1 MDYKYIEQL
10 LERYWKCETTLAEE
24 EILKAFFL
32 QEEIPAE
39 LLPYKDLFAYEAS
52 AKADKL
58 DDDFDAK
65 ILAKVKAPVVE
76 IKHITVM
83 RRLRPL
89 FKAAAIV
96 AILLTLGNAAQQS
109 FKTNDESID
118 YNYDNYKDTY
128 TDPQVAYDHVSTAL
142 KTVSEGISQLQS
154 DTLTTPT
161 SAGSSDVR
169 IGTKPSKS
177 ARE

>member
-32 QEEIPAE
+32 QEDVPSE

-58 DDDFDAK
+58 GDDFDAK

-76 IKHITVM
+76 VKHVTVM
-83 RRLRPL
+83 HRLRPL

-96 AILLTLGNAAQQS
+96 AILLTLGNAAQHS
-109 FKTNDESID
+109 FRTSDDSID

-128 TDPQVAYDHVSTAL
+128 TDPKVAYDHVSTAL
-142 KTVSEGISQLQS
+142 KTVSEGLSQLQG
-154 DTLTTPT
+154 DTLNAPA
-161 SAGSSDVR
+161 SAGSNDVR
-169 IGTKPSKS
+169 IGAKPTKS
-177 ARE
+177 AKE